1 MPADTTK
8 REIAAALVTLGRP
21 RFVMAGFFLFV
32 LGCLSAVCLG
42 APFSAGRFIWGYAIV
57 GCAHFGV
64 HYLNDYAD
72 RFSDNPDCRS
82 PVSGGSGI
90 LPCNPELAGTALVLA
105 VLLSLTSVLL
115 AAGFVLFFSWSSSF
129 ILFVLAGILLSWS
142 YSAPPV
148 RLCGRCLGESA
159 TMLAFGLFLPG
170 SGYFVMNGSLDTRFF
185 LFALP
190 LLVLGFFLW
199 ALREVLNPFLLFLLL
214 WALLSQFRGKPGHG
228 ALFEGDKACLVAD
241 FGRFDLFP
249 RDKASAMAH
258 YKPRPEDKRIP
269 PLGGFQ
275 AQWVNACKGDLK
287 TSSNFDY
294 SGTMIEQLLLG
305 LVAFRVGGRIEYD
318 GAAGRVTNNAAANAL
333 LRRKYREGWTLDG

>member
-1 MPADTTK
+1 VPADGAK
-8 REIAAALVTLGRP
+8 REIATALVTLGRP
-21 RFVMAGFFLFV
+21 RFVMAGFLLFV

-42 APFSAGRFIWGYAIV
+42 APFSAGRFTWGYAIV
-57 GCAHFGV
+57 GFAHFGV

-90 LPCNPELAGTALVLA
+90 LPRNPELAGTALVLA

-115 AAGFVLFFSWSSSF
+115 TVGFVLFFSWSSSF

-185 LFALP
+185 LFTLP
-190 LLVLGFFLW
+190 LLVLGFFFILSVELPDLDIDRLSGKRNLVVRFGRPVTRYIIAMAGLAGTGMYLILAWEDLLAPCPLW
-199 ALREVLNPFLLFLLL
+199 GICLASLIPAAAGVTGV
-214 WALLSQFRGKPGHG
+214 LLSSDDRQSVAREATRNVGSLI
-228 ALFEGDKACLVAD
+228 LFVL
-241 FGRFDLFP
+241 LNI
-249 RDKASAMAH
+249 SL
-258 YKPRPEDKRIP
+258 I
-269 PLGGFQ
+269 LGTL
-275 AQWVNACKGDLK
+275 A
-287 TSSNFDY
+287 Y
-294 SGTMIEQLLLG
+294 S
-305 LVAFRVGGRIEYD
+305 
-318 GAAGRVTNNAAANAL
+318 
-333 LRRKYREGWTLDG
+333 